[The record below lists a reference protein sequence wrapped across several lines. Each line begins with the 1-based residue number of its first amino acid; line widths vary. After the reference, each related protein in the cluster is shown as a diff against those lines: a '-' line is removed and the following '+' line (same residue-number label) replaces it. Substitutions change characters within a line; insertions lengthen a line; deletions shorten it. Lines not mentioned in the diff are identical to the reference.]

1 VALLS
6 FPPLSL
12 LKRSNPVQLLKEI
25 HVALNL
31 RLGLFTP
38 FLALILCG
46 VSPRSA
52 LSIVELGFASAAF
65 PPMAIVGAIVG
76 GGSVRRLLR
85 ITLQRK
91 RMTKN

>member
-1 VALLS
+1 
-6 FPPLSL
+6 
-12 LKRSNPVQLLKEI
+12 LKRSDPVQLLKEV
-25 HVALNL
+25 HVALGL
-31 RLGLFTP
+31 HLGLFAP
-38 FLALILCG
+38 LLALALRD

-52 LSIVELGFASAAF
+52 LGLVELGFASAAF

>member
-1 VALLS
+1 M
-6 FPPLSL
+6 
-12 LKRSNPVQLLKEI
+12 LKEV
-25 HVALNL
+25 HVAFKF
-31 RLGLFTP
+31 RLGLLAP
-38 FLALILCG
+38 LLALILCG

-65 PPMAIVGAIVG
+65 PPMVIVGAIVG